1 MVFPFAFNGPIANLA
16 AVASNFYIVIVRLLP
31 ILYWN
36 DPIAN
41 LAAVANNFC
50 LGIIRIEFP
59 ICT

>member
-1 MVFPFAFNGPIANLA
+1 MHLNDLIAA
-16 AVASNFYIVIVRLLP
+16 IASNFYVVIVRLFP